1 MKFGNSNHQ
10 NVKMP
15 HWIWSFGP
23 DLAPLSRNRVKNL
36 QLPGSCSNCTNTGP
50 VTDSKIHWVKIEKKS
65 VVVVI
70 DIILEGCGRSED

>member
-23 DLAPLSRNRVKNL
+23 DLAPLSRNRVKNY
-36 QLPGSCSNCTNTGP
+36 SNVGLLKNQAQ
-50 VTDSKIHWVKIEKKS
+50 DSRDLTPKVAQTLKGTLNILKS
-65 VVVVI
+65 
-70 DIILEGCGRSED
+70 ILELF